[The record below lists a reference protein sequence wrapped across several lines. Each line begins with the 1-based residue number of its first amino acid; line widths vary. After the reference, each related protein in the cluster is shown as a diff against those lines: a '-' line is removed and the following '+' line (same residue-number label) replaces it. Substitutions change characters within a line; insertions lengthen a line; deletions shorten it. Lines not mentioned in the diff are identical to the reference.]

1 MLEKHL
7 IWISIFILDISD
19 GLQVKY
25 LAYSGGQLISQV
37 SSIYGKPGEAN
48 CSINKTKAKK
58 RRFYSHG

>member
-37 SSIYGKPGEAN
+37 SSIYGKPGGTN
-48 CSINKTKAKK
+48 SSTDKTKAKK
-58 RRFYSHG
+58 RRFYSYG

>member
-37 SSIYGKPGEAN
+37 
-48 CSINKTKAKK
+48 
-58 RRFYSHG
+58 

>member
-37 SSIYGKPGEAN
+37 LSIYGKPGGKNPA
-48 CSINKTKAKK
+48 
-58 RRFYSHG
+58 